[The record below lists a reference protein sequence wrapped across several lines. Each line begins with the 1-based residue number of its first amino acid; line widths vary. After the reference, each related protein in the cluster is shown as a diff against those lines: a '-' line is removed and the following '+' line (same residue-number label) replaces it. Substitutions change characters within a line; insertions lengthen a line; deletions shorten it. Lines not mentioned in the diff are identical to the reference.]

1 MGSIK
6 RINVKIQTY
15 HFSNDIINIE
25 DVGYI
30 TIKKIG
36 DYKITYGVNP
46 LYLIIGKVDSHIKEN
61 NGNKYLVF

>member
-1 MGSIK
+1 MGNIK

-15 HFSNDIINIE
+15 NFSNDIINIE

-46 LYLIIGKVDSHIKEN
+46 LYLIIDKVDSHIKEN
-61 NGNKYLVF
+61 NGNKYLAF

>member
-1 MGSIK
+1 MGNIK

-15 HFSNDIINIE
+15 NFSNDIINIE

-30 TIKKIG
+30 TIKKID

-61 NGNKYLVF
+61 NGNKYLAF